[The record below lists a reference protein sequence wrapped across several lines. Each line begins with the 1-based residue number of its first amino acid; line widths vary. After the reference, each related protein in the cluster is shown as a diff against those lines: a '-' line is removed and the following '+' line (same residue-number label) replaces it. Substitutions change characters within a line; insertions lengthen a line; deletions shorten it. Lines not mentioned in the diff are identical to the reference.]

1 MTLAVLWDLD
11 HKELPMSSLRDRLDG
26 NAQTVVTA
34 ESAWRNR
41 HSIQLGLQVLE
52 NRWLMA
58 NFQVTNTSDSGAGS
72 IRQAIL
78 DANAVVGADNIAFN
92 IPGGGVQTISPASAL
107 PDITDTVAVDAT
119 TQPGYAGTPLIELDG
134 SGVTGSGL
142 TLAVGSDASTVRGLV
157 INNFGAARRGSTSSA
172 SPISSRIPTSART
185 RPARISP
192 FGRWT
197 SAWRCEPGGTTSS
210 GPPAR
215 ET

>member
-1 MTLAVLWDLD
+1 
-11 HKELPMSSLRDRLDG
+11 MSSLRDRLG
-26 NAQTVVTA
+26 RKRLNRRHGG
-34 ESAWRNR
+34 SAWRNR
-41 HSIQLGLQVLE
+41 HAAQLGFQVLE

-78 DANAVVGADNIAFN
+78 DANAAVGADNIIFN
-92 IPGGGVQTISPASAL
+92 IPGGGVQTISPALAL

-157 INNFGAARRGSTSSA
+157 INNFGAGSAGIVIA
-172 SPISSRIPTSART
+172 SQCNIVQNCYIGTDATGTDFTLRPTD
-185 RPARISP
+185 
-192 FGRWT
+192 FGVYV
-197 SAWRCEPGGTTSS
+197 SGPTTSS
-210 GPPAR
+210 GPPAPA
-215 ET
+215 T